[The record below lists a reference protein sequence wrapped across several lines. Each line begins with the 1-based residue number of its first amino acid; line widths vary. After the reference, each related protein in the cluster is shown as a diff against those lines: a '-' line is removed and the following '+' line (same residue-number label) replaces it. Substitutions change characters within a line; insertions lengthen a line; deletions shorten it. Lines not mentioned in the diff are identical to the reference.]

1 MPTCEVCGRT
11 CNSVQEVTLEGA
23 RLLTCD
29 RCAKLGQP
37 VGKSQPAQAPPR
49 QAPPLHTIPERIRT
63 PPPRR
68 EPVTPRHA
76 EREIV
81 PVENF
86 AALVRKAR
94 EQRGLSHKEVAR
106 QLNER
111 ESIIAKLETGKMS
124 PTNNLARKMERLFKL
139 TLLEE
144 AESLDMYPSKSSST
158 STLGDVV
165 EVRKKKPTS

>member
-1 MPTCEVCGRT
+1 MPTCEVCGREVH
-11 CNSVQEVTLEGA
+11 SVQEVTLEGA
-23 RLLTCD
+23 KLLTCS

-37 VGKSQPAQAPPR
+37 VRQSQSVQGPMRSGPPA
-49 QAPPLHTIPERIRT
+49 HTASEGIRT
-63 PPPRR
+63 PAPRR
-68 EPVTPRHA
+68 ELVRSRGA

-106 QLNER
+106 LLNER
-111 ESIIAKLETGKMS
+111 ESVIAKLETGKMT
-124 PTNNLARKMERLFKL
+124 PTTNLARRMERLFKL

-144 AESLDMYPSKSSST
+144 AESLDVYPGKSSST
-158 STLGDVV
+158 TTFGDIV

>member
-1 MPTCEVCGRT
+1 MPTCEVCGREVP
-11 CNSVQEVTLEGA
+11 SVQEVTLEGA
-23 RLLTCD
+23 KLLTCS

-37 VGKSQPAQAPPR
+37 AHKSQPAQAPPR
-49 QAPPLHTIPERIRT
+49 PAPPSYMNPERIRT
-63 PPPRR
+63 LPLHREPIKPRR
-68 EPVTPRHA
+68 A

-111 ESIIAKLETGKMS
+111 ESVIAKLETGKMT
-124 PTNNLARKMERLFKL
+124 PTTNLARKMERLFKL

-144 AESLDMYPSKSSST
+144 AESLDTYPGKSSSPT
-158 STLGDVV
+158 TFGDVV

>member
-1 MPTCEVCGRT
+1 M
-11 CNSVQEVTLEGA
+11 A
-23 RLLTCD
+23 
-29 RCAKLGQP
+29 
-37 VGKSQPAQAPPR
+37 
-49 QAPPLHTIPERIRT
+49 PERIRV
-63 PPPRR
+63 PFARR
-68 EPVTPRHA
+68 EPAKSRHA

-81 PVENF
+81 PVDNF

-111 ESIIAKLETGKMS
+111 ESVIAKLETGKMV

-158 STLGDVV
+158 STFGDVV
-165 EVRKKKPTS
+165 EVRKKKSAP

>member
-1 MPTCEVCGRT
+1 MPTCEVCGREVH
-11 CNSVQEVTLEGA
+11 SVQEVTLEGA
-23 RLLTCD
+23 KLLTCS

-37 VGKSQPAQAPPR
+37 VRKAQPGQVPPRAAPPTYP
-49 QAPPLHTIPERIRT
+49 ATERIHT
-63 PPPRR
+63 QPTRR
-68 EPVTPRHA
+68 EPIKPRRA

-81 PVENF
+81 PVEDF

-111 ESIIAKLETGKMS
+111 ESVIAKLETGKMT
-124 PTNNLARKMERLFKL
+124 PTTNLARRMERLFKL

-144 AESLDMYPSKSSST
+144 AESLDMSPAKSSSPT
-158 STLGDVV
+158 TFGDVV
-165 EVRKKKPTS
+165 EVRKKKPTP

>member
-1 MPTCEVCGRT
+1 MPTCEVCGREVQ
-11 CNSVQEVTLEGA
+11 SVQEVTLEGA
-23 RLLTCD
+23 KLLACS

-37 VGKSQPAQAPPR
+37 ISKSQAAPGSPR
-49 QAPPLHTIPERIRT
+49 PMSAARVGSQDFRTSPLHREPLK
-63 PPPRR
+63 PRR
-68 EPVTPRHA
+68 A

-94 EQRGLSHKEVAR
+94 EERGLSHKEVAR

-111 ESIIAKLETGKMS
+111 ESVIAKLETGKMT
-124 PTNNLARKMERLFKL
+124 PTTNLARRMERLFKL

-144 AESLDMYPSKSSST
+144 AESLDAFPSKSPSST
-158 STLGDVV
+158 TFGDVV
-165 EVRKKKPTS
+165 EVRKKKPTP

>member
-1 MPTCEVCGRT
+1 MPTCEVCGREVQ
-11 CNSVQEVTLEGA
+11 SVQEVTLEGA
-23 RLLTCD
+23 KLLTCS
-29 RCAKLGQP
+29 RCAKLGEP
-37 VGKSQPAQAPPR
+37 IGQASSTRIPPR
-49 QAPPLHTIPERIRT
+49 PASPEFVTRERIRAPPL
-63 PPPRR
+63 RR
-68 EPVTPRHA
+68 EPIKARRA

-111 ESIIAKLETGKMS
+111 ESVIAKLETGKMT
-124 PTNNLARKMERLFKL
+124 PTTNLARRMEKLFKL

-144 AESLDMYPSKSSST
+144 AESVDTYPSRSSSPT
-158 STLGDVV
+158 TFGDVV
-165 EVRKKKPTS
+165 EVRKKKSTS

>member
-1 MPTCEVCGRT
+1 MPTCEVCGREV
-11 CNSVQEVTLEGA
+11 NSVQEVTLEGA
-23 RLLTCD
+23 KLLTCS

-37 VGKSQPAQAPPR
+37 VRKLQSAPGLPRPTSPAYVPSEG
-49 QAPPLHTIPERIRT
+49 TRT
-63 PPPRR
+63 PAPRR
-68 EPVTPRHA
+68 EPIRPRGA

-106 QLNER
+106 LLNER
-111 ESIIAKLETGKMS
+111 ESVIAKLETGKMT
-124 PTNNLARKMERLFKL
+124 PTTNLARRIERLFKL

-144 AESLDMYPSKSSST
+144 AESLEALPSKSSST
-158 STLGDVV
+158 TTFGDIV
-165 EVRKKKPTS
+165 EIRKKKPTS

>member
-1 MPTCEVCGRT
+1 
-11 CNSVQEVTLEGA
+11 
-23 RLLTCD
+23 
-29 RCAKLGQP
+29 
-37 VGKSQPAQAPPR
+37 
-49 QAPPLHTIPERIRT
+49 
-63 PPPRR
+63 
-68 EPVTPRHA
+68 
-76 EREIV
+76 
-81 PVENF
+81 VENF